1 MDLMSGAIFRKENN
15 MPATNLL
22 TRIKSRWYNMKNS
35 RLRIALI
42 AAVMVFLS
50 VGSASAACYL
60 NDVQEDSIEYEGY
73 LNVSLDVSTSAPY
86 TAEMML
92 TDETLGFFPDA
103 TIETILLNIP
113 VDQIESVTDAEGNEW
128 EINEVG
134 EEANGFGTFNISIE
148 PADDSE
154 IDPTTTITINLVD
167 TWDQSF
173 PRNDAGYLIAT
184 DISNIGEN
192 AGDSAWVTLGFC
204 EAPTPIVDEEEPV
217 EEVPVEEPPVE
228 EPPVEEPPVE
238 EQPAEETVC
247 YLNVVQENK
256 SEYEGQL
263 NATLIIDN
271 ETENTAEIELA
282 NETLEDFQDAQ
293 IGKLLLNVPADQIEN
308 VTDAEGN
315 ELEFTE
321 AEEETDDN
329 PFGNFITM
337 ITVMMSDEVEH
348 DFGEFTTEI
357 TVSETENMTG
367 PITIV
372 FTEEWDGALPSN
384 EEGYVI
390 AVNIQN
396 IGEMGDDN
404 AWITLGFCEASEA
417 TEQMNIVE
425 TATEAGSFTTL
436 VMALEE
442 ANLTETLSGEG
453 PFTVFAPTDEA
464 FEALP
469 EGTLD
474 ELLQDEEAL
483 TAVLTYHV
491 VSGEYTASDIADMES
506 LPTVQGE
513 DINVTVEDENVMV
526 NDANVT
532 TTDIETSNGIIHV
545 IDSVMLPPSML
556 EGTNETETEDMNDT
570 ATPDDDNIIIV
581 N

>member
-1 MDLMSGAIFRKENN
+1 
-15 MPATNLL
+15 
-22 TRIKSRWYNMKNS
+22 MKNS
-35 RLRIALI
+35 LLRIALI
-42 AAVMVFLS
+42 AAVMVLLS

-113 VDQIESVTDAEGNEW
+113 ADQIESVTDAEGNEW
-128 EINEVG
+128 EINEVS
-134 EEANGFGTFNISIE
+134 EEANGFGAFNISIE

-154 IDPTTTITINLVD
+154 INSTTTVTINLVD
-167 TWDQSF
+167 SWDQSF

-204 EAPTPIVDEEEPV
+204 EAPAPIVDEEE
-217 EEVPVEEPPVE
+217 PVEEPPVE

-238 EQPAEETVC
+238 EPPVEETPVEEPPVEEQPAAETVC
-247 YLNVVQENK
+247 YLNVVQEDK
-256 SEYEGQL
+256 SAYEGQL
-263 NATLIIDN
+263 NATLVIDN

-321 AEEETDDN
+321 TGEETDDN

-337 ITVMMSDEVEH
+337 ITVMMSDEMEH

-367 PITIV
+367 PITIA
-372 FTEEWDGALPSN
+372 FTEEWNGALSPN

-390 AVNIQN
+390 AADVQN

-425 TATEAGSFTTL
+425 TATEAGSFSTL
-436 VMALEE
+436 GMALDE

-474 ELLQDEEAL
+474 ELLQDEDAL

-491 VSGEYTASDIADMES
+491 VSGEYNASDIADMES

-513 DINVTVEDENVMV
+513 DINVTVENENVMV

-532 TTDIETSNGIIHV
+532 TADIEASNGIIHV

-570 ATPDDDNIIIV
+570 ITPDDDNVIIV